1 MYRRKLGCFTG
12 DLVLVGVRYRAGWDC
27 YTGDSMGRLW
37 IRCFHG
43 YGEETMKWGE
53 RTVDFRTALWVAFW
67 LYVLQ
72 VGDPN
77 LLDAVISWIGRI

>member
-1 MYRRKLGCFTG
+1 
-12 DLVLVGVRYRAGWDC
+12 
-27 YTGDSMGRLW
+27 
-37 IRCFHG
+37 
-43 YGEETMKWGE
+43 MKWGE

-77 LLDAVISWIGRI
+77 LLDAVVSWIGRI